1 MTTNTV
7 PTDLTEPR
15 LVTIPVTVECPT
27 WCTADHSGALG
38 LDDVWHTRMLATVDE
53 DTDVRLALSE
63 VSRLMLGYDVP
74 PEININMAGNA
85 VEFQIGGAR
94 RDNTLEVDQFRDLAT
109 MVARAAEVLTTVP
122 GVQS

>member
-7 PTDLTEPR
+7 PTSEGRTVSIPIR
-15 LVTIPVTVECPT
+15 LDCPD
-27 WCTADHSGALG
+27 WCTADHSREVRT
-38 LDDVWHTRMLATVDE
+38 LDDIWHTRVLASIDE
-53 DTDVRLALSE
+53 DTDVRLVLSE

-74 PEININMAGNA
+74 PEVNINMAGNA

-94 RDNTLEVDQFRDLAT
+94 RDSTLEVDQFRDLAA